1 MHSSFPL
8 SHVSSLFFLFPFLR
22 YVHLHEGLSL
32 PLVQQ
37 LEMWQLFR
45 VPVGRNCILY
55 KKQTRDKCMHVIER
69 EGCVFVCVCVCSSS
83 VVMAAFRHHRDNE
96 GMYSGCV
103 DESVVTSSLTL
114 TLWSAHGF
122 SSLQQHRSGHS
133 LPSLLLQVCV
143 VWTLSESQPCSCTE
157 VHTEN
162 RCFYITDTE
171 PLLSVFVSLK
181 VLCCNLGLIFVL

>member
-1 MHSSFPL
+1 M
-8 SHVSSLFFLFPFLR
+8 
-22 YVHLHEGLSL
+22 YACD
-32 PLVQQ
+32 
-37 LEMWQLFR
+37 W
-45 VPVGRNCILY
+45 
-55 KKQTRDKCMHVIER
+55 KK
-69 EGCVFVCVCVCSSS
+69 GVCVCVCVCPSS

-162 RCFYITDTE
+162 HCFYITDTE

-181 VLCCNLGLIFVL
+181 VLCCNLGLIFFFRFTAVTQSVHVMQQLTSVFYVTELKSHISFIGFNCFN